1 MLLRDKLHQESQEAL
16 KTGDKAKVSVLR
28 FLISILDKRGMQLPL
43 GKMTPADELLVLQK
57 ELKNKN
63 EAKAMF
69 EEAGRKD
76 LVEEVDYEISVLKKY
91 LPEQMEEIEVE
102 KVVMEVLAGNE
113 GLNFGQMMGMVM
125 AKLQGK
131 ADGTVVSK
139 MVKEKLGE

>member
-1 MLLRDKLHQESQEAL
+1 MLLRGKLHQESQEAL
-16 KTGDKAKVSVLR
+16 KAGDKAKVSVLR

-43 GKMTPADELLVLQK
+43 GKMTEADELLVLQK

-69 EEAGRKD
+69 EKAGRKD

-91 LPEQMEEIEVE
+91 LPEQMGEIEVE
-102 KVVMEVLAGNE
+102 KVVMEVLAGNKD
-113 GLNFGQMMGMVM
+113 LNFGQVMGMVM

>member
-102 KVVMEVLAGNE
+102 KVVMEVLAGNKD
-113 GLNFGQMMGMVM
+113 LNFGQVMGMVM

>member
-1 MLLRDKLHQESQEAL
+1 MLLRGKLHQESQEAL

-43 GKMTPADELLVLQK
+43 GKMTEADELLVLQK

-91 LPEQMEEIEVE
+91 LPEQMEEIELE

-139 MVKEKLGE
+139 MVKEKLSE